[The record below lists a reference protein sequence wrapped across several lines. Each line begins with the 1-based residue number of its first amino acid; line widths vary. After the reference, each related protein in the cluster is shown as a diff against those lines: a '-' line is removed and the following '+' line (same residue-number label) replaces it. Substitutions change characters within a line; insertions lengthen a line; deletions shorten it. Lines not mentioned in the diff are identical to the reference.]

1 MQQLLIATHNLGK
14 LREYRDL
21 LADLSL
27 DVVNL
32 DEANID
38 FDVEETGTTF
48 TENAIL
54 KARTYAEAAGLWT
67 WADDSGLEVDAL
79 DGRPGVYSARYAGP
93 GASDED
99 RYRKLIADLQQ
110 EPDKPRSAR
119 FRCVVA
125 LATPDGR
132 VETATGSI
140 EGLIIDTPRGNHGF
154 GYDPVFFIPE
164 YDATMAELPAEV
176 KNRIS
181 HRGIA
186 SVSAKELLSRM
197 IVKEL

>member
-48 TENAIL
+48 AENAIL

-67 WADDSGLEVDAL
+67 WADDSGLG
-79 DGRPGVYSARYAGP
+79 GRCPR
-93 GASDED
+93 
-99 RYRKLIADLQQ
+99 
-110 EPDKPRSAR
+110 RSA
-119 FRCVVA
+119 
-125 LATPDGR
+125 G
-132 VETATGSI
+132 
-140 EGLIIDTPRGNHGF
+140 GLF
-154 GYDPVFFIPE
+154 GPLRR
-164 YDATMAELPAEV
+164 T
-176 KNRIS
+176 RRQRRRS
-181 HRGIA
+181 
-186 SVSAKELLSRM
+186 LS
-197 IVKEL
+197 